1 MSPSTRLGSAFS
13 WTSDSPCLSADDLL
27 EQPAPQLGP
36 ACPHPRAQ
44 PRSLLPESH
53 AGATLLGLL
62 LGQAWTFPL
71 HLPRA
76 SDRSCFGV
84 LASLLSAG
92 GCGEAVLLDRQGG
105 PWARAL
111 CGGLGPALCMG
122 GAGEGSH
129 PTCPDQTEENKQIWP
144 DTTGAGVTAELC
156 GLP

>member
-13 WTSDSPCLSADDLL
+13 WTSDSPLLSADDLL

-76 SDRSCFGV
+76 SGLAPQCWRLVVRLSCWTDRAGPGLRLCAGDSGLLCAWVGQAKEATSPVQTRLRRTSRFG
-84 LASLLSAG
+84 LT
-92 GCGEAVLLDRQGG
+92 
-105 PWARAL
+105 PWE
-111 CGGLGPALCMG
+111 P
-122 GAGEGSH
+122 E
-129 PTCPDQTEENKQIWP
+129 
-144 DTTGAGVTAELC
+144 
-156 GLP
+156 